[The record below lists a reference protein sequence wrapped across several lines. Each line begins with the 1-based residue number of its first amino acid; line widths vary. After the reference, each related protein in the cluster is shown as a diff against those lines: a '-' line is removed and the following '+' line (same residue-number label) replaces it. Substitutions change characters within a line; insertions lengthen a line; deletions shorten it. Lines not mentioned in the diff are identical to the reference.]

1 MPLQRNSKEMDA
13 KAIATQS
20 KEHEQGELF
29 HAETTWFHVFKA
41 MIDSGDAAAI
51 GPHALAL
58 YVVIKSYTNF
68 STGRAFP
75 QLELLAE
82 KSGMSLAM
90 VKKCIKTLEEFGY
103 LSKEKCG
110 RRNLYRLRE
119 KIDITDG
126 AGRPAAVA
134 TWDYLPSTV
143 EAARA
148 ELRNFLL
155 EGRNGDPLQYV
166 HIEHLNLTIENL
178 QTGSHNTQINLNEI
192 KDPELRKQFS
202 ELLQKARER
211 SG

>member
-1 MPLQRNSKEMDA
+1 M
-13 KAIATQS
+13 TQENDI
-20 KEHEQGELF
+20 KQGELF

-68 STGRAFP
+68 TTGRAFP
-75 QLELLAE
+75 RLELLAE

-90 VKKCIKTLEEFGY
+90 VKKCIKKLEEFGY
-103 LSKEKCG
+103 ISKEKRG
-110 RRNLYRLRE
+110 RRNTYRLRE
-119 KIDITDG
+119 KIDITDDT
-126 AGRPAAVA
+126 GRPAAVA

-155 EGRNGDPLQYV
+155 EGQNGDPLQYV
-166 HIEHLNLTIENL
+166 HIEHLSLTIENL
-178 QTGSHNTQINLNEI
+178 QTGTNNTQINLNEI

-202 ELLQKARER
+202 DLLSKARK
-211 SG
+211 G